1 MSDRSGTRGGSSR
14 VASGRTSAQGTAGG
28 RPNVRMRP
36 GSLFLLT
43 WAVAIGTA
51 LLGAAAAHSAESS
64 TNERQL
70 GLKYSPLQQI
80 NTTNIQDLSL
90 AWEYHTGDLSTQKQ
104 ALIAFE
110 DEPGLIAGN
119 LVVCSTTRRIIA
131 LDPATGK
138 ARWIYDPKVSPSA
151 TMKKCRGIAAWVDD
165 KAAADSSCQTRI
177 FLGTAD
183 YRLVA
188 IDARNG
194 KPCADFGVNGEVK
207 MQPSKAEIFPGEVS
221 AGSRPAVVNGIVVV
235 GSTVADDQRFDA
247 PSGRV
252 LAFEARTGKPAWEF
266 DPLPRDSSNPA
277 AATWLK
283 GNAGIEGGGNV
294 WSEMA
299 VDEKLDLVYL
309 PTTSP
314 SVDFYGGGRPGA
326 NAYADSIVALKGSTG
341 QVAWSFQFTHHN
353 IWDYDTPSQPILV
366 DLPYNGRM
374 VAALVQN
381 TKTGLIFV
389 FNRST
394 GEPLIPYVE
403 RPVPQDGAAPGE
415 WLSPTQPFPVG
426 MPALSALQ
434 LTPDDA
440 WGFTFYDRWKCSKR
454 IGELNHGR
462 MYTPPSLKGTVLLPS
477 AAGGANWGGG
487 AYDPETHL
495 MIVPTNRVPMIVTL
509 VPRANATINKDQAI
523 ETRGAMMFASAGT
536 PYVTKIEPLLGP
548 FGAPCTAPPW
558 AALTAVDMVSGAI
571 RWEVPLGSVDK
582 LAHLPFE
589 WNLGTPGAG
598 GLLVTA
604 GGLVF
609 IGYTLDDRI
618 RAFDLATGKTLWKQ
632 SLPAAGMAT
641 PVSYEVNGEQ
651 YVVLTAGGHSM
662 YGATMGDSVVAYKL
676 KH

>member
-1 MSDRSGTRGGSSR
+1 MTAERNGTGVGLAWIIGVC
-14 VASGRTSAQGTAGG
+14 VA
-28 RPNVRMRP
+28 
-36 GSLFLLT
+36 LLT
-43 WAVAIGTA
+43 TTVV
-51 LLGAAAAHSAESS
+51 HSAEPS
-64 TNERQL
+64 TDERQH
-70 GLKYSPLQQI
+70 GLKYSPLEQI
-80 NTTNIQDLSL
+80 NTTNVQNLER
-90 AWEYHTGDLSTQKQ
+90 AWEFHTGDLSTQKQ

-119 LVVCSTTRRIIA
+119 LVVCTTSRRLIA

-138 ARWIYDPKVSPSA
+138 QRWIYDPKTSPAA

-165 KAAADSSCQTRI
+165 QAAPDAACKTRI

-188 IDARNG
+188 IDARSG
-194 KPCADFGVNGEVK
+194 KACPEFGVNGEVK
-207 MQPSKAEIFPGEVS
+207 MQVSKPEIFPGEVS
-221 AGSRPAVVNGIVVV
+221 AGSRPAVVNGVVVV

-252 LAFEARTGKPAWEF
+252 LAFDARTGKPAWEF
-266 DPLPRDSSNPA
+266 DPLPRDTSNPA
-277 AATWLK
+277 AETWLK
-283 GNAGIEGGGNV
+283 GTAGVEGGGNV

-299 VDEKLDLVYL
+299 VDESLDLVYL

-314 SVDFYGGGRPGA
+314 SVDFYGGGRPGS

-353 IWDYDTPSQPILV
+353 IWDYDTPAQPILM
-366 DLPYNGRM
+366 DLPYNGKM
-374 VAALVQN
+374 IAALVQN
-381 TKTGLIFV
+381 TKTGLIFI
-389 FNRST
+389 FNRKT
-394 GEPLIPYVE
+394 GEPLLPYVE
-403 RPVPQDGAAPGE
+403 RPVPQEGAAPGE

-454 IGELNHGR
+454 IAELSHGP

-487 AYDPETHL
+487 AYDPKTHL
-495 MIVPTNRVPMIVTL
+495 MVVPTNRVPMIVTL
-509 VPRANATINKDQAI
+509 IPRAEAKINKDQAI
-523 ETRGAMMFASAGT
+523 ETRGSMMFASEGT

-548 FGAPCTAPPW
+548 MGAPCTAPPW
-558 AALTAVDMVSGAI
+558 AALTAVDLVSGSI

-589 WNLGTPGAG
+589 WELGTPGAG
-598 GLLVTA
+598 GPLVTA

-618 RAFDLATGKTLWKQ
+618 RAFDLRTGKTVWKD
-632 SLPAAGMAT
+632 SLPAAGMAV
-641 PVSYEVNGEQ
+641 PVTYEVNGEQ
-651 YVVLTAGGHSM
+651 YVVLAAGGHSM
-662 YGATMGDSVVAYKL
+662 YGSTMGDSVVAYKL

>member
-1 MSDRSGTRGGSSR
+1 MTATRSAPR
-14 VASGRTSAQGTAGG
+14 VNSNCKVTSLRSCALATTVLATLLGPLPAQG
-28 RPNVRMRP
+28 
-36 GSLFLLT
+36 
-43 WAVAIGTA
+43 
-51 LLGAAAAHSAESS
+51 AEPS
-64 TNERQL
+64 TDARQL
-70 GLKYSPLQQI
+70 GLKYSPLTQI
-80 NTTNIQDLSL
+80 NTKNIEDLKL
-90 AWEYHTGDLSTQKQ
+90 AWEYHTGDLSTVKK
-104 ALIAFE
+104 ALVAFE
-110 DEPGLIAGN
+110 DEPGLIEGN
-119 LVVCSTTRRIIA
+119 LVVCSTARRIIA

-138 ARWIYDPKVSPSA
+138 ERWVYDPKTSPAA
-151 TMKKCRGIAAWVDD
+151 TMRKCRGIAAWVDD
-165 KAAADSSCQTRI
+165 QAAPDASCKTRI

-194 KPCADFGVNGEVK
+194 KPCSGFGVNGEVQMK
-207 MQPSKAEIFPGEVS
+207 VSKPEIWPGEVS

-252 LAFEARTGKPAWEF
+252 LAFDARTGKPAWEF
-266 DPLPRDSSNPA
+266 DPLPRVASDPA

-283 GNAGIEGGGNV
+283 GTAGTEGGGNV

-299 VDEKLDLVYL
+299 VDESLDLVYL
-309 PTTSP
+309 PTSSP

-341 QVAWSFQFTHHN
+341 QVVWSFQFTHHN
-353 IWDYDTPSQPILV
+353 IWDYDTPSQPILMN
-366 DLPYNGRM
+366 LPYNGST
-374 VAALVQN
+374 VPALVQN

-389 FNRST
+389 FNRKT
-394 GEPLIPYVE
+394 GEPLLPYVE
-403 RPVPQDGAAPGE
+403 RPVPQQGAAPGE

-426 MPALSALQ
+426 MPTLCALE

-440 WGFTFYDRWKCSKR
+440 WGFTPYDRWKCSKR
-454 IGELNHGR
+454 IAELNHGP

-487 AYDPETHL
+487 AYDPKTHI
-495 MIVPTNRVPMIVTL
+495 MVVPTNRVPMIVTL
-509 VPRANATINKDQAI
+509 VPRATVKIDANQAI
-523 ETRGAMMFASAGT
+523 ETRGAMLFPSEGT

-548 FGAPCTAPPW
+548 MGAPCTAPPW
-558 AALTAVDMVSGAI
+558 AALTAVDLVSGSI

-582 LAHLPFE
+582 LAHLPFQWE
-589 WNLGTPGAG
+589 LGTPGAG
-598 GLLVTA
+598 GPLVTA

-618 RAFDLATGKTLWKQ
+618 RAFDLLTGKTVWKD
-632 SLPAAGMAT
+632 SLPAAGMAM
-641 PVSYEVNGEQ
+641 PVTYEVNGEQ

-662 YGATMGDSVVAYKL
+662 YGSTMGDSVVAYKL

>member
-1 MSDRSGTRGGSSR
+1 MTAERNGTG
-14 VASGRTSAQGTAGG
+14 
-28 RPNVRMRP
+28 
-36 GSLFLLT
+36 
-43 WAVAIGTA
+43 IGLAWIIGVCVA
-51 LLGAAAAHSAESS
+51 LLATTAVHSAEPS
-64 TNERQL
+64 TDERQH
-70 GLKYSPLQQI
+70 GLKYSPLEQI
-80 NTTNIQDLSL
+80 NTTNVQNLER
-90 AWEYHTGDLSTQKQ
+90 AWEFHTGDLSTQKQ

-119 LVVCSTTRRIIA
+119 LVVCTTSRRLIA

-138 ARWIYDPKVSPSA
+138 QRWIYDPKTSPAA

-165 KAAADSSCQTRI
+165 QAAPDAACKTRI

-188 IDARNG
+188 IDARSG
-194 KPCADFGVNGEVK
+194 KACPEFGVNGEVK
-207 MQPSKAEIFPGEVS
+207 MQVSKPEIFPGEVS
-221 AGSRPAVVNGIVVV
+221 AGSRPAVVNGVVVV

-252 LAFEARTGKPAWEF
+252 LAFDARTGKPAWEF
-266 DPLPRDSSNPA
+266 DPLPRDTSNPA
-277 AATWLK
+277 AETWLK
-283 GNAGIEGGGNV
+283 GTAGIEGGGNV

-299 VDEKLDLVYL
+299 VDESLDLVYL

-314 SVDFYGGGRPGA
+314 SVDFYGGARPGS

-353 IWDYDTPSQPILV
+353 IWDYDTPAQPILM
-366 DLPYNGRM
+366 DLPYNGKM
-374 VAALVQN
+374 IAALVQN
-381 TKTGLIFV
+381 TKTGLIFI
-389 FNRST
+389 FNRKT
-394 GEPLIPYVE
+394 GEPLLPYVE
-403 RPVPQDGAAPGE
+403 RPVPQEGAAPGE

-454 IGELNHGR
+454 IAELSHGP

-487 AYDPETHL
+487 AYDPKSHL
-495 MIVPTNRVPMIVTL
+495 MVVPTNRVPMIVTL
-509 VPRANATINKDQAI
+509 IPRADAKINKDQAI
-523 ETRGAMMFASAGT
+523 ETRGSMMFPSEGT

-548 FGAPCTAPPW
+548 MGAPCTAPPW
-558 AALTAVDMVSGAI
+558 AALTAVDLVSGSI

-589 WNLGTPGAG
+589 WELGTPGAG
-598 GLLVTA
+598 GPLVTA

-618 RAFDLATGKTLWKQ
+618 RAFDLRTGKTVWKD
-632 SLPAAGMAT
+632 SLPAAGMAV
-641 PVSYEVNGEQ
+641 PVTYEVNGEQ
-651 YVVLTAGGHSM
+651 YVVLAAGGHSM
-662 YGATMGDSVVAYKL
+662 YGSTMGDSVVAYKL
-676 KH
+676 NH